1 MNKLIIGLAATATLI
16 GGAAIAAHAADKSK
30 GPAGWLLKHGD
41 TNGDGA
47 ISRDE
52 FLAKAAEHFAK
63 ADANKDGKVTGDEVM
78 AMMAAHHGGRMRHGD
93 HRGGPGGA
101 AMMEGHEGPDGG
113 MFARLDADGN
123 GKVSL
128 AEFNAPHD
136 KHFAMVDANKDGEI
150 DKTEMAA
157 AMDKMRGHMRQMRGA
172 GGPRD
177 DMPPPPPPPGAD
189 GA

>member
-1 MNKLIIGLAATATLI
+1 MKKLIIGLAATATLI
-16 GGAAIAAHAADKSK
+16 GGAAIAAHAADEGN

-52 FLAKAAEHFAK
+52 FLAKAAEHFARD
-63 ADANKDGKVTGDEVM
+63 DANKDGKLTGDEVT
-78 AMMAAHHGGRMRHGD
+78 AMMAAHHGGRMRQGD
-93 HRGGPGGA
+93 HRGGPG
-101 AMMEGHEGPDGG
+101 GG

-157 AMDKMRGHMRQMRGA
+157 AMDKMRGHMRRMRGA
-172 GGPRD
+172 GGPGD
-177 DMPPPPPPPGAD
+177 DMPPPPPGPRAGSA
-189 GA
+189 